1 MKNLIHVLLAI
12 LPAAVFA
19 DEWVESGRPPGQPP
33 AAIVITNPPA
43 AVVVTNQISVTV
55 TNIQVGGGAADNL
68 GDHTATGALNM
79 ASFGISNAGPV
90 SITGGGMSGGYTLRA
105 IYGGPG
111 AFDMIQ
117 MAGGSP
123 YDEVGL
129 WPWGAMDG
137 NVLAYSSLYDAW
149 VPSAGGGGS
158 GDNLG
163 NHTATNTLDM
173 GTNVVNLTAPSGMMP
188 WQLGAFL
195 ESPGGIYPMPQF
207 SGYYSG
213 SPYTVGLLPW
223 GATDGDVL
231 AYDQAANAWKPTA
244 ASGGGAGG
252 NTLFGADASDP
263 NNGEDVFIRAGSVRD
278 PFTLM
283 GQPGTTYIQGATNGV
298 TSKHGGIV
306 IATVGSTTP
315 DSMSGGDITIQSGAG
330 GNMGGTNGAI
340 RIIPG
345 FSGSVN
351 LTPRLLM
358 GNKDSGH
365 YIEFDGDKFI
375 LSSSSCTIRFVP
387 SVGPG
392 TGWMEI
398 TQGSITKLT
407 FTNDTILIDGA
418 EVYTGTPGA
427 GQVPVFTKGFCT
439 GVTTP

>member
-1 MKNLIHVLLAI
+1 MKKLLHVLLAV
-12 LPAAVFA
+12 LPAAAFA

-43 AVVVTNQISVTV
+43 EISITV

-90 SITGGGMSGGYTLRA
+90 SIAGGGMSGGYTLRA

-163 NHTATNTLDM
+163 NHTATNFLDM
-173 GTNVVNLTAPSGMMP
+173 LTNAVVLRAEGGMYP
-188 WQLGAFL
+188 WHLGAML
-195 ESPGGIYPMPQF
+195 NPSDTSYAVPQF
-207 SGYYSG
+207 HGYLSGL
-213 SPYTVGLLPW
+213 PYTVGLVPW
-223 GATDGDVL
+223 GATDGAVL
-231 AYDQAANAWKPTA
+231 AYDQAANVWKPSA
-244 ASGGGAGG
+244 AGGGG
-252 NTLFGADASDP
+252 NTLIGDDASDP

-283 GQPGTTYIQGATNGV
+283 GQPGTTFIQGATNGV

-315 DSMSGGDITIQSGAG
+315 DAMSGGDITIQSGAG

-345 FSGSVN
+345 FSGS
-351 LTPRLLM
+351 LDQTPRLLM

-365 YIEFDGDKFI
+365 YIEFDGTQFV
-375 LSSSSCTIRFVP
+375 LTSSGCSIRFVP
-387 SVGPG
+387 AVGPG

-398 TQGSITKLT
+398 TQGSVTKLT